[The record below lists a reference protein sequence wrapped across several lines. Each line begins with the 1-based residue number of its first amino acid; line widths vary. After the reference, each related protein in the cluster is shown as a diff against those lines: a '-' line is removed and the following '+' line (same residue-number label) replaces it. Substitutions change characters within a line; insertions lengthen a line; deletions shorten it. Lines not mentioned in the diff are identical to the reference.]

1 MKGLLIIFV
10 KNPVHGKVKS
20 RLAAKVGAD
29 KALSIYR
36 KLLDRTRQVVSEIPF
51 DKLVCYSNEIDR
63 ADIWSNNDFKK
74 DLQKGRDLGQRMY
87 YAIEKASD
95 DLYEKICLIGSDN
108 MEITPEIIIEAYNS
122 LDDADIVLGPS
133 RDGGYYLIGMKQ
145 PIVEIFELGNWST
158 TSVLEETIAIAKSM
172 ELTYHLLAEL
182 NDIDELEDINDQ
194 DQNYL
199 LS

>member
-108 MEITPEIIIEAYNS
+108 MEITPEIIIEAYDS